1 MLEQLHIEDNEE
13 ECGGQPA
20 GKVKKS
26 ITQRE
31 AGQHML
37 RGSQRICISRTSRR
51 DSNIPSSYL
60 KSSLLTAPYLL
71 NLLIIVVIIRELIE
85 KEY

>member
-37 RGSQRICISRTSRR
+37 RGSQRISISRTSRR
-51 DSNIPSSYL
+51 DSNIVLP
-60 KSSLLTAPYLL
+60 K
-71 NLLIIVVIIRELIE
+71 VVFANCTLFSEFIDHRSHN
-85 KEY
+85 